1 MSQQNETGFLSVQ
14 VDGAI
19 TQYLRVKAS
28 DATTDPITVT
38 TAGIADDD
46 IGVIEQAGL
55 AAGDVVALRHRTA
68 QGTVK
73 MVASGAVTAGAKVYT
88 AASGKI
94 TATWA
99 ASARL
104 RGIALEPASGNNSVI
119 EVLPANLGLASIA

>member
-1 MSQQNETGFLSVQ
+1 MAQQNETGFLSVQ
-14 VDGAI
+14 VDAAI

-28 DATTDPITVT
+28 DAGTDPITVT
-38 TAGIADDD
+38 TAGVADDD

-68 QGTVK
+68 QGTAK
-73 MVASGAVTAGAKVYT
+73 MVASGPITAGAKVYT

-99 ASARL
+99 TSARL
-104 RGIALEPASGNNSVI
+104 RGIALEAASGDGSVI
-119 EVLPANLGLASIA
+119 EVLPNNLGLASTV

>member
-28 DATTDPITVT
+28 DARTDPITVT

-46 IGVIEQAGL
+46 VGVIEQAGL
-55 AAGDVVALRHRTA
+55 AAHDVVALRHRTA

-73 MVASGAVTAGAKVYT
+73 MVAADTITAGANVYT
-88 AASGKI
+88 AASGKVS
-94 TATWA
+94 ATNA
-99 ASARL
+99 TSSRL
-104 RGIALEPASGNNSVI
+104 RGIALEAASGNNSVI
-119 EVLPANLGLASIA
+119 EVLPSNLGLVSA